1 MEQYTKH
8 YSLSQVA
15 AHTLCWLFHPILMA
29 VVMSYLVMYGYTLPV
44 QTTPELTR
52 FVMGN
57 VALVTIGVPL
67 VFRVLIQFF
76 GVEKVGS
83 RRVSILSV
91 GIFFLSLVCCGAIFA
106 HAPMLFM
113 LRKMFYAAALVC
125 VLVLLFETFYPL
137 CHQTVA
143 LSAVLGMMWVL
154 LYVGG
159 ANLLYYF
166 IFGVVAL
173 GLVATARLY
182 LSERSPGHT
191 LWAIPVGA
199 LSSALMFIV
208 L

>member
-1 MEQYTKH
+1 
-8 YSLSQVA
+8 
-15 AHTLCWLFHPILMA
+15 
-29 VVMSYLVMYGYTLPV
+29 MSYLVMYGYTLPV

-67 VFRVLIQFF
+67 VFRVLIQLF

-166 IFGVVAL
+166 IFNWRNTSVYL
-173 GLVATARLY
+173 INLFFYYILHYLITLY
-182 LSERSPGHT
+182 LVHN
-191 LWAIPVGA
+191 LNIKH
-199 LSSALMFIV
+199 LYYFITK
-208 L
+208 